1 VKALHGCENP
11 EGMDD
16 EELVRLAG
24 EGSEGAITALIHR
37 YAPMVQK
44 FADRYS
50 GPWLDAEDLAQEGLL
65 GLLAA
70 VRGYRL
76 DGGASFATYAAVCVR
91 RRMLSELKRVGSLRN
106 IPASELASLDDG
118 GVADLPDG
126 QAGPENLVLE
136 REEALDLRR
145 RLGEELT
152 ELEYEV
158 LMYHLRAYS
167 YEEIAAALHIG
178 VKTVDNALQRVRR
191 KLASR
196 IWPDFTRGTGG

>member
-1 VKALHGCENP
+1 MKAFHGCENP

-16 EELVRLAG
+16 EELLRLAK
-24 EGSEGAITALIHR
+24 EGSEGAITELIHR
-37 YAPMVQK
+37 HAPMVQK
-44 FADRYS
+44 LAARYS

-70 VRGYRL
+70 VRSYRSG
-76 DGGASFATYAAVCVR
+76 GGASFGTYAAVCVR
-91 RRMLSELKRVGSLRN
+91 HRMLSELKRVGSLRN

-118 GVADLPDG
+118 DVADLADG
-126 QAGPENLVLE
+126 QAEPEKLVLE
-136 REEALDLRR
+136 REEALRLRQ
-145 RLGEELT
+145 RLGQELT

-167 YEEIAAALHIG
+167 YEEIADALHIG
-178 VKTVDNALQRVRR
+178 TKTVDNALQRVRR

-196 IWPDFTRGTGG
+196 IWPDFTRGAEG